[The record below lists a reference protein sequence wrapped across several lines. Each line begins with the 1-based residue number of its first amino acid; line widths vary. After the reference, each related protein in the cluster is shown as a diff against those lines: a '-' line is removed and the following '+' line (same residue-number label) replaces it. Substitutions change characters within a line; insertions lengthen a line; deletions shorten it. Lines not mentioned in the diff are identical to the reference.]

1 VTANRGR
8 PCLPRPSGA
17 RSVLAA
23 AWSCAVTAEGGRE
36 EFVGAHSV
44 DDDGRVLLQ
53 VPEDSALLAAAI
65 CAPRGEPS
73 AVLEFADVAPVPV
86 RNRIRARLWLAG
98 WFVPEEGQLAFRATR
113 VVLRPPTGAV
123 VIDLDEFA
131 AAEPDPLALAEAQ
144 LLTHLAD
151 CHSDAVERLT
161 RLVEPDSLHGAVR
174 VQPLAVDRHGLTL
187 RIERARRPR
196 RRTTAVFTRPPTR
209 SPNLTERM
217 HVLLTQAS
225 AASCPRPLQRQRT
238 DGEPVRRTAR
248 PRAGVHRSCR
258 PRGTR

>member
-1 VTANRGR
+1 MGDSQSWTAAPAAAER
-8 PCLPRPSGA
+8 A

-98 WFVPEEGQLAFRATR
+98 WFVPEDDHLAFRATR
-113 VVLRPPTGAV
+113 VVLRPPSGAV
-123 VIDLDEFA
+123 VVDLDEFA

-187 RIERARRPR
+187 RIER
-196 RRTTAVFTRPPTR
+196 TRAQGDVRLPFHTPADTVAD
-209 SPNLTERM
+209 LTERM

-225 AASCPRPLQRQRT
+225 AASCPRPLERQRT
-238 DGEPVRRTAR
+238 DGD
-248 PRAGVHRSCR
+248 G
-258 PRGTR
+258 

>member
-1 VTANRGR
+1 M
-8 PCLPRPSGA
+8 
-17 RSVLAA
+17 LAA
-23 AWSCAVTAEGGRE
+23 AWSCAVTAEGARE

-53 VPEDSALLAAAI
+53 VPEDSALLATAI

-73 AVLEFADVAPVPV
+73 AVLEFADVAPVPM

-98 WFVPEEGQLAFRATR
+98 WFVPEDDHLVFRATR
-113 VVLRPPTGAV
+113 VVLRQPSGAV
-123 VIDLDEFA
+123 VVDLDEFA

-187 RIERARRPR
+187 RIERARTQGDVRLPFH
-196 RRTTAVFTRPPTR
+196 TPADTVAD
-209 SPNLTERM
+209 LTERM
-217 HVLLTQAS
+217 HVLLTQAG

-238 DGEPVRRTAR
+238 DGD
-248 PRAGVHRSCR
+248 G
-258 PRGTR
+258 